1 MQWTDQNPR
10 AYDFEW
16 RRPSLT
22 DQKGSA
28 ATPYENFCVA
38 SNLKPSGTSPL
49 TLTAFDLS
57 SASALQTD
65 IRVSTTIKFEP
76 EKDLL
81 LASAV
86 TISYQINPG
95 GTTCVPDCDDP
106 YTGGPWP
113 RPAQTISVTPAPE
126 SSRNDS
132 GLVGLEKLVWVGIAF
147 GIVVGLGIIACI
159 GCRIH
164 RSRKRKRIVA
174 AEGPAANLGAEE
186 GQNQLAVEL
195 QVQKGGKSE

>member
-1 MQWTDQNPR
+1 MTDQN
-10 AYDFEW
+10 
-16 RRPSLT
+16 
-22 DQKGSA
+22 GSS
-28 ATPYENFCVA
+28 ATPYEKFCVA
-38 SNLKPSGTSPL
+38 SNLKPTGTSPL

-57 SASALQTD
+57 SASSLQTD

-81 LASAV
+81 LAPAV
-86 TISYQINPG
+86 TISYQINSG

-113 RPAQTISVTPAPE
+113 RLAQTVTPAPP
-126 SSRNDS
+126 SPNDS
-132 GLVGLEKLVWVGIAF
+132 GLVALEKLVWVGIAF